1 MATGKEYFAD
11 EIGALKFKQEPKNK
25 LSTGEVDILFLG

>member
-11 EIGALKFKQEPKNK
+11 EVGTLKLNQVPKEK
-25 LSTGEVDILFLG
+25 VSTEMWVI